1 MDSADQVASKINIDV
16 TDEELKLLVEVLN
29 SHYNLLVQMLCEMQ
43 LQGLENQQGYLVYDS
58 ERVMLE
64 KLGKLICDS
73 VLGASGC

>member
-1 MDSADQVASKINIDV
+1 MDSADQVANKISIDV

-43 LQGLENQQGYLVYDS
+43 LQGLENQQGYLVYDA

-73 VLGASGC
+73 VLGAS

>member
-43 LQGLENQQGYLVYDS
+43 LQGLENQQGYLVYDA

-64 KLGKLICDS
+64 KLGKLIYDS
-73 VLGASGC
+73 VLGAS

>member
-1 MDSADQVASKINIDV
+1 MGSADQVANKITIAV

-43 LQGLENQQGYLVYDS
+43 LQGLENQQGYLVYDA

-64 KLGKLICDS
+64 KLGKLVCDS
-73 VLGASGC
+73 VLGAS